1 MKGDYKTFEGSE
13 RRSLEYYKALG
24 GQKTLTVTPP
34 TTDKERSISIRISLI
49 TIFQCAYKASIF
61 AKDQ

>member
-34 TTDKERSISIRISLI
+34 TTDKDRSISIRIS
-49 TIFQCAYKASIF
+49 
-61 AKDQ
+61 